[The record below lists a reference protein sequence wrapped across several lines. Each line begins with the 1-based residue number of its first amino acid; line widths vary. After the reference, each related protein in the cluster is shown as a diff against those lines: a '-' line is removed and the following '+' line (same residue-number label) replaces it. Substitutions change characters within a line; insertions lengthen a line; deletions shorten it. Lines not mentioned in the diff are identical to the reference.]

1 MYTDKNVKL
10 INYLIALIPLSLILG
25 NLIVNINVILICI
38 VGIIVCGKETFK
50 IKKNY
55 EILISFFFI
64 YVIIV
69 TVTNNIPK
77 FDLSP
82 KYQENF
88 LKSIFNL
95 RFLLLFFVIN
105 TLIKNNKLNLKP
117 FLYSASFLSILI
129 SFDLIIQVIFG
140 KNLVGIEITYNR
152 PSSFF
157 GNEHIA
163 GAYLQKF
170 ALFLIFWFAYKNKND
185 SKFLII
191 IFIFFFSILLSGNR
205 MPLLIFLSSIFIY
218 FLIEKKIK
226 IILFFL
232 LISTLTIFFSLKYPL
247 VDRLDIQLRTF
258 KKDALELFRI
268 APKLFLEKNYKDSSI
283 KFSSGYLIHFNSGI
297 QTWKNNKIFGK
308 GIKSFPLNCKYGDN
322 QTCNNHPHN
331 YIIEIMLDTG
341 LLGLI
346 IIYSVF
352 LISLTNFLK
361 FYFLK
366 LKYDERIKLL
376 TLPFFL
382 IIFFEFFPFRST
394 GSFFTTS
401 VSTIIFLF
409 LAIFINIEKIKNFYK
424 M

>member
-25 NLIVNINVILICI
+25 NLIVNINVILIC
-38 VGIIVCGKETFK
+38 VFGIIICGKETFR

-69 TVTNNIPK
+69 TAANNIPK

-82 KYQENF
+82 KYQENL

-95 RFLLLFFVIN
+95 RFLLLFFIIN
-105 TLIKNNKLNLKP
+105 TLIKKDKLNLTP
-117 FLYSASFLSILI
+117 FLYTASFLSILI
-129 SFDLIIQVIFG
+129 SFDIIIQVIYG
-140 KNLVGIEITYNR
+140 KNLVGFEITHNR

-170 ALFLIFWFAYKNKND
+170 ALFVLFWFAYKNKNNLQ
-185 SKFLII
+185 FLII
-191 IFIFFFSILLSGNR
+191 VSLFFIPILLTGNR
-205 MPLLIFLSSIFIY
+205 MPMLIFLSSIFIY
-218 FLIEKKIK
+218 LLIEKKIK
-226 IILFFL
+226 IIFLFL
-232 LISTLTIFFSLKYPL
+232 LISTIFILFSLKFPL
-247 VDRLDIQLRTF
+247 VNRLDVQLRNFGSAT
-258 KKDALELFRI
+258 LELFYK
-268 APKLFLEKNYKDSSI
+268 APKLFYENKYNVEEVRLGK
-283 KFSSGYLIHFNSGI
+283 SGYLIHFNSGI
-297 QTWKNNKIFGK
+297 QIWKENKIFGK
-308 GIKSFPLNCKYGDN
+308 GLKSFPLNCKYGDN
-322 QTCNNHPHN
+322 QTCNTHPHN

-341 LLGLI
+341 ILGFIL
-346 IIYSVF
+346 IYSVF
-352 LISLTNFLK
+352 LIGLK
-361 FYFLK
+361 KFLK
-366 LKYDERIKLL
+366 LYFSKYNEQIKLL

-382 IIFFEFFPFRST
+382 IIFFEFFPFRSS

-401 VSTIIFLF
+401 VSTITFLF
-409 LAIFINIEKIKNFYK
+409 LAIFMNLEKIKNFYK

>member
-1 MYTDKNVKL
+1 MYTDKKVKL

-25 NLIVNINVILICI
+25 NLITNINVILICV
-38 VGIIVCGKETFK
+38 VGILICGKETFR

-55 EILISFFFI
+55 EILIFLFFI
-64 YVIIV
+64 YIIIV
-69 TVTNNIPK
+69 TSVNNIPK

-82 KYQENF
+82 KYQENL

-95 RFLLLFFVIN
+95 RFLILFFIIN
-105 TLIKNNKLNLKP
+105 TLIKKDKLNLKP
-117 FLYSASFLSILI
+117 FLYLASCLSLLI
-129 SFDLIIQVIFG
+129 SLDLIIQVAFG
-140 KNLVGIEITYNR
+140 KNLIGLEITLNR

-157 GNEHIA
+157 NNEHIA
-163 GAYLQKF
+163 GGYLQKF
-170 ALFLIFWFAYKNKND
+170 ALFLLFWFAYKDKND
-185 SKFLII
+185 LKILII
-191 IFIFFFSILLSGNR
+191 ILMFFFPILLTGNR

-226 IILFFL
+226 IIFVFL

-247 VDRLDIQLRTF
+247 IDRLDIQLKVF
-258 KKDALELFRI
+258 KKDVLELFHK
-268 APKLFLEKNYKDSSI
+268 APKLFLEKNYNDSSI
-283 KFSSGYLIHFNSGI
+283 SFGSSGYLIHFNSGI
-297 QTWKNNKIFGK
+297 QIWKENKIFGK
-308 GIKSFPLNCKYGDN
+308 GLKSFPLNCKYGDN
-322 QTCNNHPHN
+322 QTCNTHPHN
-331 YIIEIMLDTG
+331 HIIEIMLDTG

-346 IIYSVF
+346 LIYSIF
-352 LISLTNFLK
+352 LISLMNFLK

-366 LKYDERIKLL
+366 YNERIKLL

>member
-25 NLIVNINVILICI
+25 NLIVNINIILICV
-38 VGIIVCGKETFK
+38 VGIIICGKETFR
-50 IKKNY
+50 IEKNY

-69 TVTNNIPK
+69 TAINNIPK
-77 FDLSP
+77 FDLSI
-82 KYQENF
+82 KYQENLF
-88 LKSIFNL
+88 KSIFNL
-95 RFLLLFFVIN
+95 RFLLLFFIIN
-105 TLIKNNKLNLKP
+105 TLIKKDILNLKP
-117 FLYSASFLSILI
+117 FLYSASFLSLLI
-129 SFDLIIQVIFG
+129 SIDLIIQVAFG
-140 KNLVGIEITYNR
+140 KNLIGLEITANR

-163 GAYLQKF
+163 GSYLQKF
-170 ALFLIFWFAYKNKND
+170 ALFLLFWFAYKNKND
-185 SKFLII
+185 LKFLII
-191 IFIFFFSILLSGNR
+191 ISLFFATILLTGNR
-205 MPLLIFLSSIFIY
+205 MSLLIFLSSIFIY

-226 IILFFL
+226 IIFVFL

-247 VDRLDIQLRTF
+247 VDRLDVKLKVF
-258 KKDALELFRI
+258 KKDVIELI
-268 APKLFLEKNYKDSSI
+268 KKAPKLFLEKNYRDSSI
-283 KFSSGYLIHFNSGI
+283 TFGSSGYLIHFNSGI
-297 QTWKNNKIFGK
+297 QIWKENKIFGK
-308 GIKSFPLNCKYGDN
+308 GLKSFPLNCKYGDN
-322 QTCNNHPHN
+322 QTCNTHPHN

-346 IIYSVF
+346 IIYSIF
-352 LISLTNFLK
+352 LIGLTNFLK

-366 LKYDERIKLL
+366 YNERIKLL

-401 VSTIIFLF
+401 VSTIIFLI
-409 LAIFINIEKIKNFYK
+409 LPILMNLKKIKNFYK

>member
-1 MYTDKNVKL
+1 MYIDKNVKL
-10 INYLIALIPLSLILG
+10 INYLIALIPLALILG
-25 NLIVNINVILICI
+25 NLIVNINIVLICI
-38 VGIIVCGKETFK
+38 VGIIICGKETFR

-64 YVIIV
+64 YVIIA
-69 TVTNNIPK
+69 TATNNIPK

-82 KYQENF
+82 KYQENL

-105 TLIKNNKLNLKP
+105 TLIKNDKLNLKT
-117 FLYSASFLSILI
+117 FLYSASFLSLLI
-129 SFDLIIQVIFG
+129 SIDLIIQVAFG
-140 KNLVGIEITYNR
+140 KNLIGLEITYNR

-163 GAYLQKF
+163 GSYLQKF
-170 ALFLIFWFAYKNKND
+170 ALFLLFWFAYKNKND
-185 SKFLII
+185 LKFLII
-191 IFIFFFSILLSGNR
+191 ISLFFVTILFTGNR
-205 MPLLIFLSSIFIY
+205 IPMLIFLSSIFIY

-226 IILFFL
+226 IIFFFL
-232 LISTLTIFFSLKYPL
+232 LISTLTIFLSLKYPL
-247 VDRLDIQLRTF
+247 VYRLDVQLKVF
-258 KKDALELFRI
+258 KNDTIELFQK

-297 QTWKNNKIFGK
+297 QIWKENKIFGK
-308 GIKSFPLNCKYGDN
+308 GLKSFPLNCKYGDN
-322 QTCNNHPHN
+322 QTCNTHPHN

-352 LISLTNFLK
+352 LIGLTNFLK

-366 LKYDERIKLL
+366 YNERIKLL

-382 IIFFEFFPFRST
+382 VIFFEFFPFRSS

-401 VSTIIFLF
+401 SSTIIFLF
-409 LAIFINIEKIKNFYK
+409 LAILINIEKIKNFYK

>member
-1 MYTDKNVKL
+1 MYIDKNVKL
-10 INYLIALIPLSLILG
+10 INYLIALVPLSLILG
-25 NLIVNINVILICI
+25 NLIVNINIILICV
-38 VGIIVCGKETFK
+38 VGIIICGKETFR

-69 TVTNNIPK
+69 TATNNIPK
-77 FDLSP
+77 FDLSH
-82 KYQENF
+82 KYQENL

-105 TLIKNNKLNLKP
+105 TLIKNDRLNLKP
-117 FLYSASFLSILI
+117 FFYSGSFLSLLI
-129 SFDLIIQVIFG
+129 SIDLIIQVAFG
-140 KNLVGIEITYNR
+140 KNLIGLEITANR

-170 ALFLIFWFAYKNKND
+170 ALFLIFLFAYKNKNNF
-185 SKFLII
+185 KILII
-191 IFIFFFSILLSGNR
+191 IFLFFFLILLTGNR
-205 MPLLIFLSSIFIY
+205 MPSLIFLSSIFIY

-226 IILFFL
+226 IIFFFL
-232 LISTLTIFFSLKYPL
+232 LIVTLTIFSSLKYPL
-247 VDRLDIQLRTF
+247 VYRLDIQLKVF
-258 KKDALELFRI
+258 KHDVIELFQK

-283 KFSSGYLIHFNSGI
+283 TFGSSGYLIHFNSGI
-297 QTWKNNKIFGK
+297 QIWKENKIFGK
-308 GIKSFPLNCKYGDN
+308 GLKSFPLNCKYGDN
-322 QTCNNHPHN
+322 QTCNTHPHN

-341 LLGLI
+341 LVGLI

-352 LISLTNFLK
+352 LISLINFLK
-361 FYFLK
+361 FYF

-382 IIFFEFFPFRST
+382 IIFFEFFPFRSS

-401 VSTIIFLF
+401 SSTIIFLF
-409 LAIFINIEKIKNFYK
+409 LAIFMNLKKIKNFYK

>member
-25 NLIVNINVILICI
+25 NLIVNINIILICL
-38 VGIIVCGKETFK
+38 VGIVMFRKETFI

-64 YVIIV
+64 YIIII
-69 TVTNNIPK
+69 TATNNIPK
-77 FDLSP
+77 FDLNP
-82 KYQENF
+82 KYQENL

-95 RFLLLFFVIN
+95 RFLLLFFIIN
-105 TLIKNNKLNLKP
+105 TLIKKDKLNLKP
-117 FLYSASFLSILI
+117 FLYSASFLSFLI
-129 SFDLIIQVIFG
+129 SIDIIIQVIFG
-140 KNLVGIEITYNR
+140 KNLVGFEIIHNK

-157 GNEHIA
+157 GNELIA
-163 GAYLQKF
+163 GSYLQKF
-170 ALFLIFWFAYKNKND
+170 ILFLLFWYAYKIKND

-191 IFIFFFSILLSGNR
+191 ISLFFIPILLAGNR
-205 MPLLIFLSSIFIY
+205 MPMLIFLSSIFIY

-226 IILFFL
+226 IIFVFL
-232 LISTLTIFFSLKYPL
+232 LISTLTIFLSLKYPL
-247 VDRLDIQLRTF
+247 VYRLDVQLKVF
-258 KKDALELFRI
+258 KNDMLQMFYK
-268 APKLFLEKNYKDSSI
+268 APKLFLEKNYKDDSI
-283 KFSSGYLIHFNSGI
+283 IFGSAGYLIHFNSGI
-297 QTWKNNKIFGK
+297 QIWKENKIFGK
-308 GIKSFPLNCKYGDN
+308 GLKSFPLNCKYGDN
-322 QTCNNHPHN
+322 QTCNTHPHN

-352 LISLTNFLK
+352 LIGLTNFLK

-366 LKYDERIKLL
+366 YNERIKLL

>member
-25 NLIVNINVILICI
+25 NLIVNINIILICI
-38 VGIIVCGKETFK
+38 VGIVIFGKETFRV
-50 IKKNY
+50 KKNY
-55 EILISFFFI
+55 DILISFFFI

-69 TVTNNIPK
+69 TATNNIPK

-82 KYQENF
+82 KYQENL
-88 LKSIFNL
+88 LKSVFNL

-105 TLIKNNKLNLKP
+105 ALIKNDKLNLKP
-117 FLYSASFLSILI
+117 FLYSASFLSLLI
-129 SFDLIIQVIFG
+129 SIDLIIQVAFG
-140 KNLVGIEITYNR
+140 KNLIGLEITAYR
-152 PSSFF
+152 PSGFF
-157 GNEHIA
+157 GSEHIA
-163 GAYLQKF
+163 GGYLQKF
-170 ALFLIFWFAYKNKND
+170 ALFLLFWFAYKNKND
-185 SKFLII
+185 LRFLII
-191 IFIFFFSILLSGNR
+191 VSLFFIPILIAGNR
-205 MPLLIFLSSIFIY
+205 MPILIFLSSIFLY
-218 FLIEKKIK
+218 LLIEKKIK
-226 IILFFL
+226 IIFFFL
-232 LISTLTIFFSLKYPL
+232 LISTILILFSLKFPL
-247 VDRLDIQLRTF
+247 VNRLDVHLRNFGNVT
-258 KKDALELFRI
+258 LELFYK
-268 APKLFLEKNYKDSSI
+268 APKLFYENNYNDEPVL
-283 KFSSGYLIHFNSGI
+283 FGRSGYLIHFNSGI
-297 QTWKNNKIFGK
+297 QIWKENKIFGK
-308 GIKSFPLNCKYGDN
+308 GLKSFPLNCKYDDY
-322 QTCNNHPHN
+322 QTCNTHPHN

-352 LISLTNFLK
+352 LIGLTNFLK

-366 LKYDERIKLL
+366 YNERIKLL

-409 LAIFINIEKIKNFYK
+409 LAVFMNLKKIKNFYK

>member
-1 MYTDKNVKL
+1 MYTDKKVKL

-25 NLIVNINVILICI
+25 NLITNINVILICV
-38 VGIIVCGKETFK
+38 VGILICGKETFR

-55 EILISFFFI
+55 EILIFLFFI
-64 YVIIV
+64 YIIIV
-69 TVTNNIPK
+69 TSVNNIPK

-82 KYQENF
+82 KYQENL

-95 RFLLLFFVIN
+95 RFLILFFIIN
-105 TLIKNNKLNLKP
+105 TLIKKDKLNLKP
-117 FLYSASFLSILI
+117 FLYLASCLSLLI
-129 SFDLIIQVIFG
+129 SLDLIIQVAFG
-140 KNLVGIEITYNR
+140 KNLIGLEITLNR

-157 GNEHIA
+157 NNEHIA
-163 GAYLQKF
+163 GGYLQKF
-170 ALFLIFWFAYKNKND
+170 ALFLLFWFAYKDKND
-185 SKFLII
+185 LKILII
-191 IFIFFFSILLSGNR
+191 ILMFFFPILLTGNR

-226 IILFFL
+226 IIFVFL

-247 VDRLDIQLRTF
+247 IDRLDIQLKVF
-258 KKDALELFRI
+258 KKDVLELFHK
-268 APKLFLEKNYKDSSI
+268 APKLFLEKNYNDSSI
-283 KFSSGYLIHFNSGI
+283 SFGSSGYLIHFNSGI
-297 QTWKNNKIFGK
+297 QIWKENKIFGK
-308 GIKSFPLNCKYGDN
+308 GLKSFPLNCKYGDN
-322 QTCNNHPHN
+322 QTCNTHPHN
-331 YIIEIMLDTG
+331 HIIEIMLDTG

-352 LISLTNFLK
+352 LIGLTNFLK
-361 FYFLK
+361 FYFY
-366 LKYDERIKLL
+366 KYDERVKLL

-424 M
+424 I

>member
-25 NLIVNINVILICI
+25 NLIVNINIILICV
-38 VGIIVCGKETFK
+38 VGILICGKETLK

-64 YVIIV
+64 YIIII
-69 TVTNNIPK
+69 TATNNIPK
-77 FDLSP
+77 FDLNP

-88 LKSIFNL
+88 FKSIFNL
-95 RFLLLFFVIN
+95 RFLLLFLVIN
-105 TLIKNNKLNLKP
+105 TLIKKEKLNLKP
-117 FLYSASFLSILI
+117 FLYSASFLSLLI
-129 SFDLIIQVIFG
+129 SLDLIIQVAFG
-140 KNLVGIEITYNR
+140 KNLIGLEITANR

-163 GAYLQKF
+163 GSYLQKF
-170 ALFLIFWFAYKNKND
+170 ALFLLFWFAYKNKND

-191 IFIFFFSILLSGNR
+191 VSLLFLPILFSGNR
-205 MPLLIFLSSIFIY
+205 MPMLIFLSSIFIY

-226 IILFFL
+226 IIFFFL
-232 LISTLTIFFSLKYPL
+232 LISTIAILFSLKFPL
-247 VDRLDIQLRTF
+247 VNRLDFQLRTF
-258 KKDALELFRI
+258 ADATLELFHK
-268 APKLFLEKNYKDSSI
+268 APKLFLEKNYNNTKISLGH
-283 KFSSGYLIHFNSGI
+283 SGYLVHFNSGI
-297 QTWKNNKIFGK
+297 QIWKENKIFGK
-308 GIKSFPLNCKYGDN
+308 GLKSFPLNCKYGDN
-322 QTCNNHPHN
+322 QTCNTHPHN

-352 LISLTNFLK
+352 LIGLTNFLK

-366 LKYDERIKLL
+366 YNERIKLL
-376 TLPFFL
+376 ALPFFL
-382 IIFFEFFPFRST
+382 IIFFEFFPFRSS

-401 VSTIIFLF
+401 SSTIIFLF
-409 LAIFINIEKIKNFYK
+409 LAIFMNLKKIKNFYK

>member
-1 MYTDKNVKL
+1 MYTDKNIKL

-25 NLIVNINVILICI
+25 NLIVNINIVLICI
-38 VGIIVCGKETFK
+38 VGIVIYGKETFR

-55 EILISFFFI
+55 DILISFFFI

-69 TVTNNIPK
+69 TATNNIPK

-82 KYQENF
+82 KYQENL
-88 LKSIFNL
+88 LKSVFNL

-105 TLIKNNKLNLKP
+105 ALIKNDKLNLKP
-117 FLYSASFLSILI
+117 FLYSASFLSLLI
-129 SFDLIIQVIFG
+129 SIDLIIQVSFG
-140 KNLVGIEITYNR
+140 KNLIGLEITANR

-170 ALFLIFWFAYKNKND
+170 ALFLLFWFAYKNKND
-185 SKFLII
+185 LQFLII
-191 IFIFFFSILLSGNR
+191 VSLFFIPILLTGNR
-205 MPLLIFLSSIFIY
+205 MPMLIFLSSIFIY

-226 IILFFL
+226 IIFFFL
-232 LISTLTIFFSLKYPL
+232 LITTLTIFFSIKYPL
-247 VDRLDIQLRTF
+247 VNRIDVQLKVF
-258 KKDALELFRI
+258 KNDVLQLFHK

-283 KFSSGYLIHFNSGI
+283 TFGSSGYLIHFNSGI
-297 QTWKNNKIFGK
+297 QIWKENKFFGK
-308 GIKSFPLNCKYGDN
+308 GLKSFPLNCKYGDN
-322 QTCNNHPHN
+322 QTCNTHPHN

-341 LLGLI
+341 LVGLI
-346 IIYSVF
+346 LIFSVF
-352 LISLTNFLK
+352 LISLMNFLK
-361 FYFLK
+361 FYF

-382 IIFFEFFPFRST
+382 IIFFEFFPFRSS

-424 M
+424 I

>member
-25 NLIVNINVILICI
+25 NLIVNINIILICV
-38 VGIIVCGKETFK
+38 VGIIICGKETFR

-69 TVTNNIPK
+69 TATNNIPK

-82 KYQENF
+82 KYQENL

-105 TLIKNNKLNLKP
+105 TLIKNDKLNLKP
-117 FLYSASFLSILI
+117 FLYSASFLSLLI
-129 SFDLIIQVIFG
+129 SLDLIIQVAFG
-140 KNLVGIEITYNR
+140 KNLIGLEITANR

-170 ALFLIFWFAYKNKND
+170 ALFLLFWFAYKNKND
-185 SKFLII
+185 LQFLII
-191 IFIFFFSILLSGNR
+191 VSLFFIPILLTGNR
-205 MPLLIFLSSIFIY
+205 MPMLIFLSSIFIY

-226 IILFFL
+226 IIFFFL
-232 LISTLTIFFSLKYPL
+232 LITTLTIFFSLKYPL
-247 VDRLDIQLRTF
+247 VNRLDVQLKIF
-258 KKDALELFRI
+258 KEDVLELFHK

-283 KFSSGYLIHFNSGI
+283 TFGSSGYLIHFNSGI
-297 QTWKNNKIFGK
+297 QIWKENKIFGK
-308 GIKSFPLNCKYGDN
+308 GLKSFPLNCKYGDN
-322 QTCNNHPHN
+322 QTCNTHPHN

-352 LISLTNFLK
+352 LIGLTNFLK
-361 FYFLK
+361 FYF

-409 LAIFINIEKIKNFYK
+409 LAIFMNLKKIKNFYK

>member
-1 MYTDKNVKL
+1 MYTDKKVKL

-25 NLIVNINVILICI
+25 NLITNINVILICV
-38 VGIIVCGKETFK
+38 VGILICGKETFR

-55 EILISFFFI
+55 EILIFLFFI
-64 YVIIV
+64 YIIIV
-69 TVTNNIPK
+69 TSVNNIPK

-82 KYQENF
+82 KYQENL

-95 RFLLLFFVIN
+95 RFLILFFIIN
-105 TLIKNNKLNLKP
+105 TLIKKDKLNLKP
-117 FLYSASFLSILI
+117 FLYLASCLSLLI
-129 SFDLIIQVIFG
+129 SLDLIIQVAFG
-140 KNLVGIEITYNR
+140 KNLIGLEITLNR

-157 GNEHIA
+157 NNEHIA
-163 GAYLQKF
+163 GGYLQKF
-170 ALFLIFWFAYKNKND
+170 ALFLLFWFAYKDKND
-185 SKFLII
+185 LKILII
-191 IFIFFFSILLSGNR
+191 ILMFFFPILLTGNR

-226 IILFFL
+226 IIFVFL

-247 VDRLDIQLRTF
+247 IDRLDIQLKVF
-258 KKDALELFRI
+258 KKDVLELFHK
-268 APKLFLEKNYKDSSI
+268 APKLFLEKNYNDSSI
-283 KFSSGYLIHFNSGI
+283 SFGPSGYLIHFNSGI
-297 QTWKNNKIFGK
+297 QIWKENKIFGK
-308 GIKSFPLNCKYGDN
+308 GLKSFPLNCKYGDN
-322 QTCNNHPHN
+322 QTCNTHPHN
-331 YIIEIMLDTG
+331 HIIEIMLDTG

-352 LISLTNFLK
+352 LIGLTNFLK
-361 FYFLK
+361 FYFY
-366 LKYDERIKLL
+366 KYNERVKLL